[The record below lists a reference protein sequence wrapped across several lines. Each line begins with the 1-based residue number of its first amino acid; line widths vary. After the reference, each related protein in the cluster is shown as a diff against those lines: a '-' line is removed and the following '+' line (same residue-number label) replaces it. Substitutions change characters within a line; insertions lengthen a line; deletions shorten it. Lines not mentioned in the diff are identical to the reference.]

1 MTIDRITKSRQA
13 GPATNRTSVQGEDGP
28 GSRASEFGTDSAEVF
43 VKANTRTGGRQP
55 VAPTAAPHPATRMF
69 EQPYE
74 EARCTRCGGT
84 VGFHHECPA

>member
-55 VAPTAAPHPATRMF
+55 VAPTAAPFDGIMHG
-69 EQPYE
+69 E
-74 EARCTRCGGT
+74 RCPCTNCT
-84 VGFHHECPA
+84 